1 MTSIELEEKERGDME
16 LIAKQH
22 SGGNISK
29 YIRDLIWDD
38 HQKQLHEQQIQKTDK
53 KTFFMQNTIFLVISA
68 TFLIL
73 GFSLQLNIL
82 DSIAISLLVIS
93 GLLIIILVVLNHKK
107 YKLVNLGV

>member
-1 MTSIELEEKERGDME
+1 MTSIELGETER
-16 LIAKQH
+16 IANQYCN
-22 SGGNISK
+22 GNLSK
-29 YIRDLIWDD
+29 FVRDLVMDY
-38 HQKQLHEQQIQKTDK
+38 HHRQTQKQELQKTDK
-53 KTFFMQNTIFLVISA
+53 KMLFMQNTIFLVISA
-68 TFLIL
+68 TFLVL